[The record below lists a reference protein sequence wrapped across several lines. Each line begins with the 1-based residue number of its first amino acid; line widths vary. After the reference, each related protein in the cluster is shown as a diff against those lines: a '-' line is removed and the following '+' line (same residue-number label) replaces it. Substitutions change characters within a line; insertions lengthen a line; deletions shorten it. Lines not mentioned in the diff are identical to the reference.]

1 MMENRS
7 ESMHDRYP
15 HLFNDMLWPWGPV
28 QVKFQILDHLPPLKL
43 IAHVNLTPYLDN
55 KWVVIQLADG
65 RSEIPGG
72 TLEPDELYL
81 DAIKR
86 ELMEE
91 VGAKLVSFGFLGAW
105 HCRSLAERLFRP
117 HLPHPEFYRVV
128 LIGQVSLDGTPKF
141 TTSSESVIDVQAVPI
156 EVIVDRFNK
165 QGRPELA
172 ELYLLAEEMVKE
184 GNLPM
189 PINSSKMK

>member
-1 MMENRS
+1 MMIQKIWK
-7 ESMHDRYP
+7 MHLKSRYP
-15 HLFNDMLWPWGPV
+15 HLFREMTWPWGPV
-28 QVKFQILDHLPPLKL
+28 QVKFQIMDQLPPLEL

-65 RSEIPGG
+65 RWEIPGG

-91 VGAKLVSFGFLGAW
+91 VGAKPVSFGLLGAW
-105 HCRSLAERLFRP
+105 HCRSLAERPFRP
-117 HLPHPEFYRVV
+117 HLPHPEFYRLVFA
-128 LIGQVSLDGTPKF
+128 GGVSLAGTPRF
-141 TTSSESVIDVQAVPI
+141 TKGSEFVKDVQAVAV
-156 EVIVDRFNK
+156 EVIADRFNK

-172 ELYLLAEEMVKE
+172 ELYLLAEEMINE

-189 PINSSKMK
+189 PID